1 LLIVKYKLFFEDIK
15 LAKTLVILESPGKVK
30 AISKYLGS
38 DYEVIA
44 SNGHIIDLPEKELG
58 VDIDNDF
65 NPSYQVIKGSSQA
78 TKIVKK
84 IEDLAKSSKKVLIA
98 TDPDREGEAIGWHIA
113 TRIKELNQ
121 QVFRITFNEITK
133 KGVMAG
139 IENEGS
145 INKDLVDAQQAR
157 RIMDRLVGYKVSP
170 FLWKIVS
177 NGQSAGRVQSVA
189 LRIICE
195 RDDSIAKFVPEE
207 YWNASCQFLSGKG
220 SSFDADLTK
229 INGKEANISSEEEFS
244 ELLPKFKTEKY
255 FIQNITK
262 KEVAE
267 APPAPFI
274 TSTLL
279 QESFKKLG
287 FSTQKTMK
295 IAQDLYEGIEIGE
308 DGVQG

>member
-1 LLIVKYKLFFEDIK
+1 

-30 AISKYLGS
+30 AISKYLG
-38 DYEVIA
+38 DNYEVIA

-58 VDIDNDF
+58 VDVENNF
-65 NPSYQVIKGSSQA
+65 NPTYQVIKGTSQA
-78 TKIVKK
+78 VKIIKK
-84 IEDLAKSSKKVLIA
+84 IEDLAKVSSKVLIA

-113 TRIKELNQ
+113 SRIKDLNKN
-121 QVFRITFNEITK
+121 VFRITFNEITK
-133 KGVMAG
+133 KGVMSG
-139 IENEGS
+139 IANEGT

-170 FLWKIVS
+170 FLWKIIS
-177 NGQSAGRVQSVA
+177 NKLSAGRVQSVA

-195 RDDSIAKFVPEE
+195 RDDSITKFIPEE
-207 YWNASCQFLSGKG
+207 YWNVTGGFLSGKG
-220 SSFDADLTK
+220 SAFDAELIK
-229 INGKEANISSEEEFS
+229 INSKEANVTSEEEFQ
-244 ELLPKFKTEKY
+244 ELLTKFSSEKY

-262 KEVAE
+262 KEIAE

-279 QESFKKLG
+279 QEAFKKLG

-295 IAQDLYEGIEIGE
+295 IA
-308 DGVQG
+308 